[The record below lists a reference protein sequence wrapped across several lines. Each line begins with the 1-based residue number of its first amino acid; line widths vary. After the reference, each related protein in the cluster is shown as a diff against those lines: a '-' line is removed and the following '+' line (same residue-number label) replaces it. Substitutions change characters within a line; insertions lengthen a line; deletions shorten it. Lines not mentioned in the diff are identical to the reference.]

1 MLWRWACEQRA
12 CVGHMSTALWGFEVA
27 IFEETMELAAG
38 QVEGALL
45 IFARAAGDERSALV
59 IEGCAHDLVDRLL
72 SKPRALMQ
80 VQDELAAEEPQV
92 VTMLTQGFAR

>member
-1 MLWRWACEQRA
+1 
-12 CVGHMSTALWGFEVA
+12 MSTALWVLGVA

-38 QVEGALL
+38 RVEGALL
-45 IFARAAGDERSALV
+45 IFGRAAGDERSALV
-59 IEGCAHDLVDRLL
+59 IEGCAHHPVDRLF

-92 VTMLTQGFAR
+92 VTMLTQGFARQL